1 MSMNYDEAMEY
12 IVNASRFGMNL
23 GLDRIEK
30 VLEFLGNPHK
40 DIKFIHI
47 GGTNGKG
54 STTSMIS
61 SVLKESG
68 YKVGMYTSPYLEEFE
83 ERIQINGENIKKEEL
98 AFFMSDI
105 KKAIEKVIELG
116 YERPT
121 QFEIIT
127 ALMFYYFSKK
137 RVDYAVLEVGLGGR
151 LDATNVINPELV
163 VLTSISLDHM
173 NVLGNTIEEIAG
185 EKCGI
190 IKKGVKVVSYPQEEK
205 VITVIENKTK
215 ELGCELNVVD
225 LDDIKSVIIDK
236 KNHIQIIEMKIE
248 EDTFNINCPLLG
260 EHQIKNS
267 LVAVTSLYNLRKK
280 GLNIKKEDIYEGI
293 KKVKWIGRMEV
304 LEDNPLVVIDG
315 AHNIDGIL
323 NLRRSID
330 KYFDFEN
337 MNLILGVL
345 GDKQVDEMIEVITKG
360 CKSAIVVEPHS
371 DRAENIEKL
380 YSKTKEK
387 VSKVY
392 KFDDYK
398 KAYEKGVELSGNK
411 DLLLICGSLYMVG
424 DMRKSIINKCENNGL
439 RTIKY

>member
-1 MSMNYDEAMEY
+1 MMNYDEAMEY
-12 IVNASRFGMNL
+12 IKNSSRFGMNF

-40 DIKFIHI
+40 DTKFIHI

-61 SVLKESG
+61 SVLKEAG

-98 AFFMSDI
+98 AFFMSDV
-105 KKAIEKVIELG
+105 KEAIEKVIELG
-116 YERPT
+116 YESPT

-137 RVDYAVLEVGLGGR
+137 KVDYAVLEVGLGGR
-151 LDATNVINPELV
+151 LDATNVVNPELV

-173 NVLGNTIEEIAG
+173 NILGDTIEEIAR

-190 IKKGVKVVSYPQEEK
+190 IKKGVKVISYPQEEK
-205 VITVIENKTK
+205 VLSVIENKTK
-215 ELGCELNVVD
+215 ELGCELKVVD
-225 LDDIKSVIIDK
+225 LEEIKSVIIDK

-248 EDTFNINCPLLG
+248 EDTFNIDCPLLG
-260 EHQIKNS
+260 EHQVKNS
-267 LVAVTSLYNLRKK
+267 LVAATSLYNLRKK
-280 GLNIKKEDIYEGI
+280 GLNISKEDIYEGI

-304 LEDNPLVVIDG
+304 LEENPLVVIDG

-330 KYFDFEN
+330 KYFNFEN
-337 MNLILGVL
+337 INLILGVL
-345 GDKQVDEMIEVITKG
+345 GDKQVDEMVEEITRG
-360 CKSAIVVEPHS
+360 CKSVIVLEPHS
-371 DRAENIEKL
+371 DRAENIDEL
-380 YSKTKEK
+380 YNKVKER
-387 VSKVY
+387 VSDVY
-392 KFDDYK
+392 KFNDYK
-398 KAYEKGVELSGNK
+398 EAYKKGLELSNNK

-424 DMRKSIINKCENNGL
+424 DMRKAIRNKNEYKGL